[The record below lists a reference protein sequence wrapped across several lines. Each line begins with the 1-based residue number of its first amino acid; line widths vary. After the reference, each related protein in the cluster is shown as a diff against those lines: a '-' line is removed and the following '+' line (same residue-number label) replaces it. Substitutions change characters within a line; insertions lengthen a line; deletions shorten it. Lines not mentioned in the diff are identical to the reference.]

1 MSEAVHILMHIR
13 GFPERGSN
21 INFDKRYRSSLHGG
35 VNFQSSYDI
44 EISVLDGN
52 LKYVGSS
59 PDFFVFVQDLV

>member
-1 MSEAVHILMHIR
+1 MSEAGHIYEAVHIR
-13 GFPERGSN
+13 GFLERGSN
-21 INFDKRYRSSLHGG
+21 TNFDKRYSLNGG
-35 VNFQSSYDI
+35 VNFQSSYDT